1 MDKTTPWN
9 PQKFKTNENY
19 QPYGNNIQLATDLD
33 LMFLLHV
40 QVSESYGNTED

>member
-1 MDKTTPWN
+1 MDKTTPRN

-33 LMFLLHV
+33 LMFFTACTG
-40 QVSESYGNTED
+40 S